1 MNNTRFTKL
10 KGAISDP
17 NNELLEF
24 GEFRMGLTGQRILRH
39 IAVTD
44 SAVLSILPKYTGV
57 VFTQN
62 NQNTFNLDAF
72 TRTATA
78 SGDCVVSVNDKY
90 QLKEITADGNT
101 GLECNIDELHWSPI
115 QTLTMYSGIDG
126 SNAKIAGHTSM
137 LPPTLTTM
145 EIYSKGIIFDGL
157 PTLNSLTYYELVC
170 SEAIDINAI
179 VTKYPTLTAI
189 VGFYSD
195 IKGSIN
201 TIPTSTIITTLRL
214 EQRSALPHYIS
225 GTIEHLGTWTALT
238 TLRISGTSI
247 SGTLEDFCDA
257 QIAAG
262 RASGSIAYTGNGIV
276 TYNGTAI
283 PKGTSKTIT
292 FSNGSYTVS

>member
-1 MNNTRFTKL
+1 MTNTRFTEL
-10 KGAISDP
+10 KGSMSDP

-24 GEFRMGLTGQRILRH
+24 GEFRMGLTGQRTFYR

-62 NQNTFNLDAF
+62 NQNTFNLDTAQ
-72 TRTATA
+72 RMATA
-78 SGDCVVSVNDKY
+78 SDNCVVSVNDKY
-90 QLKEITADGNT
+90 QLKEIYVDANT
-101 GLECNIDELHWSPI
+101 GIECNIDELHWSPLQI
-115 QTLTMYSGIDG
+115 FRMYSGIDG
-126 SNAKIAGHTSM
+126 SDAKIIGHTSM
-137 LPPTLTTM
+137 LPSTLEAM
-145 EIYSKGIIFDGL
+145 GIYSKGIIFDEL
-157 PTLNSLTYYELVC
+157 PTLNSLTEYQLVC

-179 VTKYPTLTAI
+179 VAKYPALTKI
-189 VGFYSD
+189 LGFYSD
-195 IKGSIN
+195 IKGTID
-201 TIPTSTIITTLRL
+201 TIPTSTTITTLRL
-214 EQRSALPHYIS
+214 EQRGAMPHYIS
-225 GTIEHLGTWTALT
+225 GTIEHLGTWVALT
-238 TLRISGTSI
+238 TLNISGTSI

-257 QIAAG
+257 QITAG